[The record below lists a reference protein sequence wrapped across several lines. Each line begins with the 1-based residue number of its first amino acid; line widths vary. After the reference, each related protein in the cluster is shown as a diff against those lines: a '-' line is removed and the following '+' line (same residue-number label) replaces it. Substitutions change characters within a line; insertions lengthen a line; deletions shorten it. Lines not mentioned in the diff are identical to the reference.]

1 MPKVFP
7 DVTASLIR
15 AVGDGMAPRKAGGGR
30 LCVLNYHRILS
41 APDPLLDSEPDV
53 AAFDW
58 QMQLLKQCFNVL
70 PLHEATRRLVSGR
83 MPPRAV
89 AISFDDGYRSI
100 HDLAMPILARHGLP
114 ATVFVTTGHMHDDGS
129 MWNDMI
135 LEAVRRLPV
144 TPLDLTV
151 LGLRTFPMATA
162 ADRKQTAG
170 ALTELCK
177 YMPLPERTRFTDHL
191 QSLAGANLRQDLMLT
206 ADMLRTLMQNN
217 IEIGGHTVNHPILT
231 RIDDDLARREIVD
244 NKADLE
250 QIIGRAVRL
259 FAYPNGRPPTDFDA
273 RHVAMVIEAGYDA
286 AFTTVG
292 CAATAA
298 NSRYELPRRRPWD
311 ATPLRFSLRLLRWLA
326 GAH

>member
-1 MPKVFP
+1 MVKVLP

-15 AVGDGMAPRKAGGGR
+15 AVGNGIAPRKAGAGR
-30 LCVLNYHRILS
+30 LCVLNYHRILA

-53 AAFDW
+53 VAFDW

-70 PLHEATRRLVSGR
+70 PLHEATHLLASGR

-100 HDLAMPILARHGLP
+100 HDLAMPILVKHGLP

-135 LEAVRRLPV
+135 LEAVRRLPA
-144 TPLDLTV
+144 TPLDLGMP
-151 LGLRTFPMATA
+151 GLPPLAMASLSE
-162 ADRKQTAG
+162 RKQTAG
-170 ALTELCK
+170 KLTELCK
-177 YMPLPERTRFTDHL
+177 YMPLQERTRFTDRL
-191 QSLAGANLRQDLMLT
+191 QTLVGANLRQDLMLT
-206 ADMLRTLMQNN
+206 ADMLRTLMRNN

-231 RIDDDLARREIVD
+231 RIDDATARREIVD

-250 QIIGRAVRL
+250 QIIGRPVRL

-273 RHVAMVIEAGYDA
+273 RHVAMVEAAGYDA

-292 CAATAA
+292 CAATAG
-298 NSRYELPRRRPWD
+298 NSPFEFPRRRPWD
-311 ATPLRFSLRLLRWLA
+311 TTPLRFAARLLRWLA
-326 GAH
+326 GAQ

>member
-1 MPKVFP
+1 MAKVLPEISARF
-7 DVTASLIR
+7 IR
-15 AVGDGMAPRKAGGGR
+15 AAGNAIAPGKAGAGR

-41 APDPLLDSEPDV
+41 VPDPFLDSEPDV

-70 PLHEATRRLVSGR
+70 PLHEATHLLTTGR

-100 HDLAMPILARHGLP
+100 HDLAMPILVKHGLP

-135 LEAVRRLPV
+135 LEAVRRLPA
-144 TPLDLTV
+144 TPLELSA
-151 LGLRTFPMATA
+151 LGLGAFPMAGPA
-162 ADRKQTAG
+162 ERKQTAG

-177 YMPLPERTRFTDHL
+177 YMPLAERTRFTDYL
-191 QSLAGANLRQDLMLT
+191 QHLAGVNLRQDLMLT
-206 ADMLRTLMQNN
+206 GDMLRTLMRND

-231 RIDDDLARREIVD
+231 RLDDNMARREIVD
-244 NKADLE
+244 NKTHLE
-250 QIIGRAVRL
+250 TMIGQPVRL
-259 FAYPNGRPPTDFDA
+259 FAYPNGRPGTDFDA
-273 RHVAMVIEAGYDA
+273 RHAAMVQDAGYDA

-298 NSRYELPRRRPWD
+298 NSRFEYPRRRPWD
-311 ATPLRFSLRLLRWLA
+311 TTPLRFSMRLLRWLA
-326 GAH
+326 GGQ